1 MLSADELRRV
11 CVEHFEA
18 ENHRSV
24 DEIIATVDDEVEYHV
39 MSPRYPDDPKPFG
52 VTAGAEAVRQ
62 MWVNLYRMFDPYV
75 IEWDE
80 KDWMVDPARSQVF
93 ARVRITATPVQ
104 DFEGLPAGKP
114 VQYNV
119 AALCDFNSEGRMTR
133 ETVYGNLA
141 IVFWGIKRMREFLA
155 AGGPVR

>member
-1 MLSADELRRV
+1 MLSADELRRI

-24 DEIIATVDDEVEYHV
+24 EEIIATVDEDVEYHV
-39 MSPRYPDDPKPFG
+39 MAPRYPDDPQPFG

-80 KDWMVDPARSQVF
+80 NEWLVDAAKGQVF
-93 ARVRITATPVQ
+93 ARVRITATPLN

-119 AALCDFNSEGRMTR
+119 AALCDFNDQGRMTR
-133 ETVYGNLA
+133 ETIYGNLA
-141 IVFWGIKRMREFLA
+141 IVLWGINRMREFLK
-155 AGGPVR
+155 AGGSGR

>member
-1 MLSADELRRV
+1 MLTTEELRRI

-24 DEIIATVDDEVEYHV
+24 DEIIATVDDDVEYHV
-39 MSPRYPDDPKPFG
+39 MSPRYPDDPEPFG

-62 MWVNLYRMFDPYV
+62 MWVNLYRTFDPYV

-80 KDWMVDPARSQVF
+80 NDWMVDAARGQVF
-93 ARVRITATPVQ
+93 ARVRITATPVES
-104 DFEGLPAGKP
+104 FEGLPAGKP
-114 VQYNV
+114 VQYSV
-119 AALCDFNSEGRMTR
+119 AALCDFNAEGKMTR

-141 IVFWGIKRMREFLA
+141 IVVWGIRRMREFLQ
-155 AGGPVR
+155 AGSASR